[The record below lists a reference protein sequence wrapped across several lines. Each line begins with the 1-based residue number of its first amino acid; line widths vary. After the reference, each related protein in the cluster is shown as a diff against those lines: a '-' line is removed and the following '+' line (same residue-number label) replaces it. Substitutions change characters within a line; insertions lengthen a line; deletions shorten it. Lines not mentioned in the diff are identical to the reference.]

1 MSRRVFHII
10 ASLLVLSLTAQ
21 AADKVT
27 IRVSPP
33 QEAVVGEP
41 FRIQLIVSDKAS
53 DPQWAFP
60 SGLEVLYGPAVSR
73 SSSTSIING
82 KMSRSS
88 STSFTYTLIADHA
101 GSYSLPSA
109 TVKVGGAT
117 YRSGATTFKVY
128 EPSAVSP
135 GASGSSASG
144 DDGEGKGK
152 ISEAEAVHLSNDA
165 LQVVANVSK
174 TTVYEQEALLVT
186 YKLYSRYQGIQIES
200 ANFPEYDGFVK
211 QEIPQSGPLQLD
223 IEQYRGKNYYTVTL
237 LRQLLF
243 PQKPGKLSVPSGSF
257 GLLVTVP
264 SQNNDPEDFFSG
276 FFDSYQRVRKKVTTK
291 PFTVNVKPLP
301 TPKPD
306 DFTGAVG
313 SFRLTS
319 DGLHQ
324 SAKTGESVQIK
335 LTLSGE
341 GNLKLSTLP
350 EVQWPEGFEV
360 YDPQEEDDIQVTA
373 GGASGWKSIEYFA
386 IPRYEGTYTIP
397 EVTYSYFDPNTGS
410 YKREVIP
417 AQKIQVEK
425 GSGSAVSDGSAF
437 GSRDALKRLGN
448 DIRYLKPTGRLTH
461 MSRVSLRTYWLLY
474 GVVLLVGVI
483 AFLLIRSRRAGSI
496 ENSHN
501 RARRAGKMA
510 RKYLKLAEKERAKGD
525 NMAYYE
531 ALLNGLNSYLC
542 AKLHIPPSD
551 LSKERIAEVMRANG
565 LSDELVSRTL
575 SVQLD
580 LELARFA
587 PSEEGGLRDELYK
600 TSSEVIDGIEAS
612 KIKIK
617 D

>member
-10 ASLLVLSLTAQ
+10 ASLLILSLTAQ
-21 AADKVT
+21 AADKVSV
-27 IRVSPP
+27 RVSPP

-53 DPQWAFP
+53 DPQWTFP

-73 SSSTSIING
+73 SSSTRIING

-117 YRSGATTFKVY
+117 YRSGATTFEVY
-128 EPSAVSP
+128 EPSAASP
-135 GASGSSASG
+135 GASGSGASG
-144 DDGEGKGK
+144 DESEGQ
-152 ISEAEAVHLSNDA
+152 ISDAEAVRLSNDA

-264 SQNNDPEDFFSG
+264 SQNNDPDDFFSG

-313 SFRLTS
+313 NFRLTT

-324 SAKTGESVQIK
+324 PMKTGESVQLK

-350 EVQWPEGFEV
+350 EVEWPEGFEV

-397 EVTYSYFDPNTGS
+397 EITYSYFDPNTGS
-410 YKREVIP
+410 YRREVIP
-417 AQKIQVEK
+417 AQRIQVEK
-425 GSGSAVSDGSAF
+425 GNGSAVSDGSAF
-437 GSRDALKRLGN
+437 GSRDAMKRLGN
-448 DIRYLKPTGRLTH
+448 DIRYLKPTGSLTH
-461 MSRVSLRTYWLLY
+461 LSRVSLRTYWLLY
-474 GVVLLVGVI
+474 GVVFLIGLV
-483 AFLLIRSRRAGSI
+483 AFFLIRARRASAV

-510 RKYLKLAEKERAKGD
+510 RKYLKLAEMERAKGD
-525 NMAYYE
+525 NKAYYE

-551 LSKERIAEVMRANG
+551 LSKERIAEIMRANG
-565 LSDELVSRTL
+565 LSEELVGRTL

-617 D
+617 E

>member
-1 MSRRVFHII
+1 MSHRVLHII
-10 ASLLVLSLTAQ
+10 ASLCILSLTAQ
-21 AADKVT
+21 AVDKVT
-27 IRVSPP
+27 VRVSPP

-41 FRIQLIVSDKAS
+41 FRVQLIVSDKAS
-53 DPQWAFP
+53 DPQWSFP

-88 STSFTYTLIADHA
+88 STSFTYTLMADHA

-135 GASGSSASG
+135 GASASGASG
-144 DDGEGKGK
+144 DEGEGQ
-152 ISEAEAVHLSNDA
+152 ISDDEAVRLSNDA

-264 SQNNDPEDFFSG
+264 SQNSDPDDFFSG

-291 PFTVNVKPLP
+291 PFTINVKPLP

-313 SFRLTS
+313 SFKLTS
-319 DGLHQ
+319 DGLQ
-324 SAKTGESVQIK
+324 QPMKTGESVQMK
-335 LTLSGE
+335 LTLTGE
-341 GNLKLSTLP
+341 GNLKLTTLP

-373 GGASGWKSIEYFA
+373 GGASGWKSTEYFA

-397 EVTYSYFDPNTGS
+397 EITYSYFDPASGS
-410 YKREVIP
+410 YRREVIP
-417 AQKIQVEK
+417 EQRIQVEK
-425 GSGSAVSDGSAF
+425 GSGSVVSDGSAF
-437 GSRDALKRLGN
+437 GSRDAMKRLGN
-448 DIRYLKPTGRLTH
+448 DIRYLKPSGSLTH
-461 MSRVSLRTYWLLY
+461 LSGVSLGTYWLLY
-474 GVVLLVGVI
+474 GVVLLIGVV
-483 AFLLIRSRRAGSI
+483 AFLLIRAHRASAI
-496 ENSHN
+496 ENSHT

-510 RKYLKLAEKERAKGD
+510 RKYLKVAEKERARGD
-525 NMAYYE
+525 HVAYYE

-551 LSKERIAEVMRANG
+551 LSKERIAEVMRTNG
-565 LSDELVSRTL
+565 LPEELVSRTL
-575 SVQLD
+575 SVQSD

-587 PSEEGGLRDELYK
+587 PSDEGGLRDELFM
-600 TSSEVIDGIEAS
+600 TSSEVIDDIEAS

-617 D
+617 E